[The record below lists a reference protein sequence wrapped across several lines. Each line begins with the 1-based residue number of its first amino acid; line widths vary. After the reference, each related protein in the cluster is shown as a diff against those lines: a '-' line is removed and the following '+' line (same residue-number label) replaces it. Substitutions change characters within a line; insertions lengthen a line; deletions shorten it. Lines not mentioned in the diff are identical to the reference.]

1 MRSSSGVTFLS
12 FSASSQNTT
21 VRSLKTRLGIIDNP
35 RHYEFVDEV
44 VRPIGSDKPRARSLH
59 PARVAGLDRAAG
71 AFPALGCGVAAL
83 LLLLPPQ
90 DWFRPTAP
98 LRSYA
103 GGLLRKETEP
113 FPSRC
118 LIEKSAACLPMTSQ
132 QASLALL
139 LP

>member
-21 VRSLKTRLGIIDNP
+21 VRSLKTRLGIIDNMMQ
-35 RHYEFVDEV
+35 YEFVDQV
-44 VRPIGSDKPRARSLH
+44 VRASGSDKPRATSLH

-103 GGLLRKETEP
+103 ADLLRKETEP
-113 FPSRC
+113 FLSRR
-118 LIEKSAACLPMTSQ
+118 LIEKSDACLPVTSR
-132 QASLALL
+132 
-139 LP
+139 